1 MGYKA
6 NITSNLLNQI
16 IRVVLGAL
24 TSILVARTLG
34 PSGQGYVAY
43 VLLIFTL
50 VGNYGHMG
58 LNSAVMYFLKRSGT
72 DPERLMGNNFTALLL
87 TWLLISA
94 VLLTLRSFGV
104 VLGDYNYFYILGGLV
119 LVLATLIYYNHHA
132 WFTADERIIPANIYN
147 MVVFIPKSLIIILLC
162 VCGLLSPA
170 AFFAISVAAL
180 LSNALI
186 LFFKLGQPF
195 RLLIDFSL
203 LKAEYS
209 YGLVIWLSSV
219 FTYLNLRLDQIMIRS
234 MLGVSDLGVYSIA
247 VSLAELM
254 FLIPFSINS
263 ALLGRLYNTSDPQVS
278 RRVLSQTLK
287 FSFYI
292 CAVLALLGIPLS
304 LLIPVFYGAA
314 YAQAAPA
321 TMILLGGMVF
331 ASLASISP
339 QHFFSL
345 GKPRIHLL
353 LSGLTLLINALLNLL
368 WIPLW
373 GISGAALASSISYLA
388 FGLGYL
394 AVFILREGFTLA
406 ELLALNRQDLKEIW
420 NRKTN

>member
-1 MGYKA
+1 
-6 NITSNLLNQI
+6 
-16 IRVVLGAL
+16 
-24 TSILVARTLG
+24 
-34 PSGQGYVAY
+34 
-43 VLLIFTL
+43 
-50 VGNYGHMG
+50 
-58 LNSAVMYFLKRSGT
+58 
-72 DPERLMGNNFTALLL
+72 
-87 TWLLISA
+87 
-94 VLLTLRSFGV
+94 
-104 VLGDYNYFYILGGLV
+104 
-119 LVLATLIYYNHHA
+119 
-132 WFTADERIIPANIYN
+132 
-147 MVVFIPKSLIIILLC
+147 
-162 VCGLLSPA
+162 
-170 AFFAISVAAL
+170 
-180 LSNALI
+180 
-186 LFFKLGQPF
+186 
-195 RLLIDFSL
+195 
-203 LKAEYS
+203 
-209 YGLVIWLSSV
+209 
-219 FTYLNLRLDQIMIRS
+219 
-234 MLGVSDLGVYSIA
+234 
-247 VSLAELM
+247 
-254 FLIPFSINS
+254 
-263 ALLGRLYNTSDPQVS
+263 
-278 RRVLSQTLK
+278 VLSQTLK

-353 LSGLTLLINALLNLL
+353 LSGLTLLLNTLLNLL

-394 AVFILREGFTLA
+394 AVFILREGFTLS

>member
-6 NITSNLLNQI
+6 NITSNLLNQV

-24 TSILVARTLG
+24 TSILVARSLG

-43 VLLIFTL
+43 ALLIFTL
-50 VGNYGHMG
+50 LGNYGHLG
-58 LNSAVMYFLKRSGT
+58 LNNAVMYFLKRGGI
-72 DPERLMGNNFTALLL
+72 DPARLLGNNISALLL

-94 VLLTLRSFGV
+94 VLLLLRSFGV
-104 VLGDYNYFYILGGLV
+104 VLEDYNYLYILGGLL
-119 LVLATLIYYNHHA
+119 LVLASFIYANHHA
-132 WFTADERIIPANIYN
+132 WFTADERIIPANLYN
-147 MVVFIPKSLIIILLC
+147 LAVFFPKSAIIILLW

-180 LSNALI
+180 LFNALI
-186 LFFKLGQPF
+186 LHFKLGQRF
-195 RLLIDFSL
+195 RLLIDLPL

-209 YGLVIWLSSV
+209 YGAAIWLAAV
-219 FTYLNLRLDQIMIRS
+219 FSFLHLRVDQIMIRS
-234 MLGVSDLGVYSIA
+234 MLGNSYLGVYSVA

-254 FLIPFSINS
+254 FLIPLSVNS
-263 ALLGRLYNTSDPQVS
+263 ALLGRLYNTEDPQTS
-278 RRVLSQTLK
+278 RRVLAQTLK

-331 ASLASISP
+331 AALAYISP

-353 LSGLTLLINALLNLL
+353 LSGLTLLLNTLLNLL
-368 WIPLW
+368 WIPVW
-373 GISGAALASSISYLA
+373 GISGAALASSVSYLA

-394 AVFILREGFTLA
+394 AVFILRERFTLA
-406 ELLALNRQDLKEIW
+406 ELLALNRQDLKELW
-420 NRKTN
+420 NRKTS